1 MRRRRK
7 LSRLQ
12 FAFDY
17 LEKIPINKDTNM
29 AFVDCYLASHNG
41 GRDEPTLYGYL
52 IWLRVIVRHYIAQKD
67 YLYSFEDFVR
77 GKGEHELKF
86 KRISRLRF
94 ELRYLFNIAVDKKT
108 NFPYMK
114 YFFASGSLHNIWDYL
129 SWLKSE
135 IDLYLMGNR
144 LISFEQYL
152 KEAYRE

>member
-29 AFVDCYLASHNG
+29 AFVDC
-41 GRDEPTLYGYL
+41 
-52 IWLRVIVRHYIAQKD
+52 WLRVIVRHYIAQKD

-144 LISFEQYL
+144 LISFEQFL
-152 KEAYRE
+152 KEKYTI